1 MGEDDREGGDSGG
14 EVGVVGVVV
23 GFGVVWI
30 GGGGLGRDG
39 RGVVGV
45 NGGVSVNVGVV
56 ELFVV
61 HVVCVGGVGSGVGWS
76 GGVGVGLGLGVV

>member
-1 MGEDDREGGDSGG
+1 M
-14 EVGVVGVVV
+14 
-23 GFGVVWI
+23 
-30 GGGGLGRDG
+30 
-39 RGVVGV
+39 